1 MKNSTKKFVGGVVVG
16 FVLGTVVTY
25 VIAAHFIINTFGYVN

>member
-1 MKNSTKKFVGGVVVG
+1 MKNSTKKFIGGLVIG
-16 FVLGTVVTY
+16 FVLGAIVTC